1 MFFRELARIL
11 LIALSIAALSAA
23 GATAT
28 TGDGVAIDMDRSSS
42 ESLETLDELRALD
55 HQVAALFR
63 TGGRKLPRQC
73 RIVVSD
79 ALPKGELQAEF
90 KPQEWIL
97 AFNDRDGDWLEDF
110 ALRRRLTG
118 LLLLAKIP
126 RAEPPADPD
135 YLPGWISA
143 GIDARLKGARQSESL
158 MRRNRRLPVLRALLE
173 SGNFPEFRKL
183 RLLDPRLLPSA
194 ALAWYGELGR
204 VMLELGYTRSNAAD
218 NALLD
223 YCILSAHPAGV
234 ENQNFQSTLGRVFL
248 AGALREALPERIGAE
263 TWAKLDDD
271 GKIERILQDHARRLA
286 FNDFLPQPVPLAAAA
301 FATLNQVPIPELGA
315 NAAPTGKTLEAPL
328 AEFPQRI
335 LDRPDAAE
343 LQRALRQKIL
353 LLREGNDIG
362 FRQLLD
368 NLADAAM
375 RLPLRKDAA
384 SGETPAPDARFR
396 QAIDRIRADL
406 ERRARIE
413 RFLDAVELEN
423 RIPAEFY
430 ADAIREANRPS
441 SALTGRELEFLNRV
455 EREWLDD

>member
-1 MFFRELARIL
+1 MFFRELAPIL
-11 LIALSIAALSAA
+11 LIALLAAALPAA

-42 ESLETLDELRALD
+42 ESLETLAELRELD
-55 HQVAALFR
+55 RQVAALFR
-63 TGGRKLPRQC
+63 VGGRKLPLQC
-73 RIVVSD
+73 RIVVSG
-79 ALPKGELQAEF
+79 ALPKGELKAEF
-90 KPQEWIL
+90 KPREWTL
-97 AFNDRDGDWLEDF
+97 SFNDRDGDWLEDS

-118 LLLLAKIP
+118 LLLLAKVP

-183 RLLDPRLLPSA
+183 RLLDLRLLPPA

-204 VMLELGYTRSNAAD
+204 VMLELGHTRSNAAD

-223 YCILSAHPAGV
+223 YCILSARPAGV

-248 AGALREALPERIGAE
+248 AGALREAQPERSGTE
-263 TWAKLDDD
+263 TWSKLDDD

-301 FATLNQVPIPELGA
+301 FGTLSPVAVPELDVKG
-315 NAAPTGKTLEAPL
+315 APTGKTLETPL

-353 LLREGNDIG
+353 LLREGNDVG

-368 NLADAAM
+368 NLADAVM
-375 RLPLRKDAA
+375 RLPLRKGAA

-396 QAIDRIRADL
+396 QALDRIPADL
-406 ERRARIE
+406 ERRAKIE
-413 RFLDAVELEN
+413 RLLDAVELEN
-423 RIPAEFY
+423 RVPAEFY

-441 SALTGRELEFLNRV
+441 PVLTGREREFLDRV